1 MNLSFQRAAI
11 GSWLAG
17 THRRNECRNRMEC
30 PTITL
35 TGEGIQDTQELH
47 ISISIVATINVD
59 AKTARRR
66 VTAWLVSEV
75 GNMLIGGAPQLVIGK
90 QSVWRVPVI
99 LTSSNVGTVGQVG
112 AVDVD
117 TESGEILVG
126 EELREQILDNVRHL
140 AGPTPT
146 PVG

>member
-1 MNLSFQRAAI
+1 
-11 GSWLAG
+11 
-17 THRRNECRNRMEC
+17 MEY

-35 TGEGIQDTQELH
+35 TGEGIQDTQELN

-66 VTAWLVSEV
+66 ATAWLVSEV
-75 GNMLIGGAPQLVIGK
+75 GNMLVGGAPQLVIGR

-99 LTSSNVGTVGQVG
+99 LTSSIAGTVGQVG

-117 TESGEILVG
+117 AESGEALVG

-140 AGPTPT
+140 STPAPT